1 MLIEFLNS
9 GHAWNLFVF
18 IYYLVQDRIPLR
30 DRGIDFPR
38 TIYKILREIFEEG
51 YEYITS
57 RYSTRK

>member
-1 MLIEFLNS
+1 MFL
-9 GHAWNLFVF
+9 FTIF
-18 IYYLVQDRIPLR
+18 VQDRIPLR